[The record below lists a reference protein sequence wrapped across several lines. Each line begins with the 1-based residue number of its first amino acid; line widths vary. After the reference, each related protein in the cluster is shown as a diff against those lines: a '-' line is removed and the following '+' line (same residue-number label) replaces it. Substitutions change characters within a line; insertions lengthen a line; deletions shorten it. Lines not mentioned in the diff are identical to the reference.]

1 MPRVKTITKI
11 GENVPQRCIRVKNED
26 GLFVLANG
34 LVTHNSPEYILR
46 LN

>member
-1 MPRVKTITKI
+1 MPKVKSIKKI
-11 GENVPQRCIRVKNED
+11 GENVSQKCIRIKNEN